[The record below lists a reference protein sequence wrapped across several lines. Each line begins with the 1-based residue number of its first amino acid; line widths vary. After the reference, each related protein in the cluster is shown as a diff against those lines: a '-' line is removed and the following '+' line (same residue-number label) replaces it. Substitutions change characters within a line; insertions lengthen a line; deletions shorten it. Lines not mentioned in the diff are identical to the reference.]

1 VADSSG
7 FEAGAAGEAAATASV
22 TAINKGELWDL
33 VRPLEGDCKLELLKF
48 EERDAKMVFWHSSAH
63 ILGECIECGLGSHL
77 TVGPPVDPGFY
88 YDTYLGGQGLS
99 DEALKKLG
107 ERAKKAI
114 KEKQDFERVVLTKE
128 EALELQL

>member
-1 VADSSG
+1 M
-7 FEAGAAGEAAATASV
+7 SV
-22 TAINKGELWDL
+22 TQHPECGEVERAVSATVAAHVLGELH
-33 VRPLEGDCKLELLKF
+33 
-48 EERDAKMVFWHSSAH
+48 RDGAH
-63 ILGECIECGLGSHL
+63 AGTGA
-77 TVGPPVDPGFY
+77 
-88 YDTYLGGQGLS
+88 GQGLS